1 MSTLIRKDQASNTS
15 GTAGHRNREQT
26 VYMVDDDP
34 AVCHALGMFLDM
46 EGYSVRIFSSAEVLL
61 KTINDDA
68 PQGVLV
74 LDQCMNGISGLELQT
89 ELAAQGIKWPI
100 VFISG
105 HSNVEIAVQAMLA
118 GAIDFLEKPFSNKD
132 LLESIRN
139 AFLMAEEVKPDHIR
153 RIAVGDQC
161 EGLTAREREVMQL
174 VVSGLRNKYIAQR
187 MGICS
192 RTVEVHRSRV
202 MTKMDAGS
210 LPHLVQMVDL
220 CSSV

>member
-1 MSTLIRKDQASNTS
+1 
-15 GTAGHRNREQT
+15 
-26 VYMVDDDP
+26 
-34 AVCHALGMFLDM
+34 
-46 EGYSVRIFSSAEVLL
+46 
-61 KTINDDA
+61 
-68 PQGVLV
+68 
-74 LDQCMNGISGLELQT
+74 
-89 ELAAQGIKWPI
+89 
-100 VFISG
+100 
-105 HSNVEIAVQAMLA
+105 
-118 GAIDFLEKPFSNKD
+118 
-132 LLESIRN
+132 
-139 AFLMAEEVKPDHIR
+139 MAEEVKPDHIR

>member
-1 MSTLIRKDQASNTS
+1 
-15 GTAGHRNREQT
+15 
-26 VYMVDDDP
+26 MVDDDP
-34 AVCHALGMFLDM
+34 AVCHALGIFLDM

-105 HSNVEIAVQAMLA
+105 HGNVEIAVQAMLA
-118 GAIDFLEKPFSNKD
+118 GAIDFLEKPFSNKG

-153 RIAVGDQC
+153 RTAVGDQC
-161 EGLTAREREVMQL
+161 ESLTAREREVMQL